1 MSSDTPAP
9 VAGQS
14 ATATCLALFFVAF
27 VLFLPWLGS
36 VHLFDWDEINFAEAA
51 REMLVSK
58 DFLAVQIDFWPFWE
72 KPPLFI
78 WLQAISMKIFGISEF
93 AARFPNAVCGALVL
107 PALYYVGHR
116 LRSHLFG
123 ISWALCYLGSF
134 LPHFYFRSG
143 IIDPYFNAFM
153 FGSLVCLAFSEQN
166 DCKRPL
172 TLTLLSGLFTGLAV
186 LTKGPV
192 GLLIVGT
199 SWAIVWAWNTISEET
214 SRGVPSGKK
223 ILTILLK
230 NIPWLRIV
238 LFMAALSLA
247 SLTWFAA
254 VTLRDGGFFVS
265 EFLKYQIRLL
275 QTQDAGHGG
284 PIYFHVL
291 AILFGCFPASFVLF
305 DLKNSGIGSI
315 LAQRT
320 FARWMMVTGLFVLV
334 LFSLVQTKIVH
345 YASMTYYP
353 LTFFSALI
361 VERFIRGQQKP
372 SKFLIT
378 SLIAFALTLAL
389 VLAGLAFVG
398 SRPEQVVQYIRD
410 DAAREAL
417 LEQSAQ
423 WFTAQ
428 YFTSLPLI
436 LSIFAAIWF
445 WKRHHRLMAVTSIVG
460 GVSTVIL
467 LMAWLLAPSVEEVA
481 QGPLIRFAKT
491 AAQRGCDVDVIGH
504 KSFIQLYYGQKMP
517 MHSQDN
523 DSEQPK
529 SQSEE
534 RMRRLYGEW
543 RKPVLLMAKTR
554 NLDSVLES
562 KQFRLIEKKQGFA
575 FLYKQPEGIPRSS
588 ASCGFVSD

>member
-1 MSSDTPAP
+1 MSSDTPP
-9 VAGQS
+9 PSAGQS
-14 ATATCLALFFVAF
+14 STTTCLVLFCVAF
-27 VLFLPWLGS
+27 LLFLPWLGN

-51 REMLVSK
+51 REMLVK
-58 DFLAVQIDFWPFWE
+58 QDFLAVQIDFWPFWE

-78 WLQAISMKIFGISEF
+78 WLQAVSMKIFGISEF

-107 PALYYVGHR
+107 PALYYVGRR

-123 ISWALCYLGSF
+123 LCWALCYLGSF

-153 FGSLVCLAFSEQN
+153 FGSLACLAFSEQM

-172 TLTLLSGLFTGLAV
+172 ALTILSGLLTGLAV

-192 GLLIVGT
+192 GLLIVGS
-199 SWAIVWAWNTISEET
+199 SWAMVWAWNIISDVA
-214 SRGVPSGKK
+214 SGNAADGKK
-223 ILTILLK
+223 ILPALLK
-230 NIPWLRIV
+230 NIPWLRIA

-247 SLTWFAA
+247 SLNWFAA
-254 VTLRDGGFFVS
+254 VTFRDGGFFVS
-265 EFLKYQIRLL
+265 EFLRYQIRLL

-305 DLKNSGIGSI
+305 DFKNGGIGVH
-315 LAQRT
+315 LTQRN
-320 FARWMMVTGLFVLV
+320 FARWMLVTGLFVLV

-372 SKFLIT
+372 SAFLTT
-378 SLIAFALTLAL
+378 SLFTFGLTLAL
-389 VLAGLAFVG
+389 IFAALTFVG
-398 SRPEQVVQYIRD
+398 SHPEQVVQYIRD

-428 YFTSLPLI
+428 YFVGLPLI
-436 LSIFAAIWF
+436 LSLFAAILL
-445 WKRHHRLMAVTSIVG
+445 WKKQRRMMAVTSIVG
-460 GVSTVIL
+460 GVSSVIL

-491 AAQRGCDVDVIGH
+491 AAQRGCDIDVIGH
-504 KSFIQLYYGQKMP
+504 KSFIPLYYGQKTP
-517 MHSQDN
+517 VSYEDN
-523 DSEQPK
+523 DSARPK
-529 SQSEE
+529 SRNEE
-534 RMRRLYGEW
+534 RMRLLYGDW
-543 RKPVLLMAKTR
+543 KRPVLLMAKNR
-554 NLDSVLES
+554 NLDSVLDNN
-562 KQFRLIEKKQGFA
+562 QFRLIEKKQGFA
-575 FLYKQPEGIPRSS
+575 FLYKQPDGIPVSH
-588 ASCGFVSD
+588 ASCGFVND

>member
-27 VLFLPWLGS
+27 VLFLPWLGR

-93 AARFPNAVCGALVL
+93 AARFPNAVCGAIVL
-107 PALYYVGHR
+107 PVLYLVGR
-116 LRSHLFG
+116 RQRSHLFG
-123 ISWALCYLGSF
+123 LCWALCYLGSF

-143 IIDPYFNAFM
+143 IIDPFFNAFM
-153 FGSLVCLAFSEQN
+153 FVSIVFLAFSEQE

-172 TLTLLSGLFTGLAV
+172 RLTALSGLFTGLAV

-199 SWAIVWAWNTISEET
+199 SWAIVWAWNTVSDET
-214 SRGVPSGKK
+214 LRIAPSGKK
-223 ILTILLK
+223 MLAALLK
-230 NIPWLRIV
+230 NIPWLRIA
-238 LFMAALSLA
+238 LFMLALSLA

-254 VTLRDGGFFVS
+254 VTFKDGGFFVS
-265 EFLKYQIRLL
+265 EFLRYQIRLL

-284 PIYFHVL
+284 PIYFHLL
-291 AILFGCFPASFVLF
+291 AILLGCFPASFVLF
-305 DLKNSGIGSI
+305 DLKNSGIGSL
-315 LAQRT
+315 LAQRS
-320 FARWMMVTGLFVLV
+320 FARWMSVTGVFVLV

-361 VERFIRGQQKP
+361 VERFILGQQKP
-372 SKFLIT
+372 STFLLG
-378 SLIAFALTLAL
+378 SLIGFALMLML
-389 VLAGLAFVG
+389 VFAGLTFVG
-398 SRPEQVVQYIRD
+398 THPEQVAQFIRD

-428 YFTSLPLI
+428 YFTGLPL
-436 LSIFAAIWF
+436 LAALFAAFIF
-445 WKRHHRLMAVTSIVG
+445 WKKRRRPTAVVSIVC
-460 GVSTVIL
+460 GVSAVIL

-481 QGPLIRFAKT
+481 QGPLVRFART
-491 AAQRGCDVDVIGH
+491 AAQRGCDVDVVGH

-517 MHSQDN
+517 MNLEKN
-523 DSEQPK
+523 DPARPK
-529 SQSEE
+529 TQSEE
-534 RMRRLYGEW
+534 RTRRLYGEW
-543 RKPVLLMAKTR
+543 SKPVLLMAKTR
-554 NLDSVLES
+554 NLDSVLENE
-562 KQFRLIEKKQGFA
+562 QFRLIEKRQGFA
-575 FLYKQPEGIPRSS
+575 FLYRQIDGMPRSL
-588 ASCGFVSD
+588 ASCGFASD